1 MENEIPAA
9 LVGAQL
15 RDQSIVPCLQS
26 GVPEAVSFQTKPQ
39 IAADLIAK
47 ALADGVNTAPTL
59 AWVPS
64 QLDHVGHRLP
74 VRGGGFSAL

>member
-1 MENEIPAA
+1 
-9 LVGAQL
+9 
-15 RDQSIVPCLQS
+15 
-26 GVPEAVSFQTKPQ
+26 VPEAVSFQTKPQ